1 MYIVDK
7 RFATFNKVQ
16 STKIGCSG
24 KLVSSS
30 FATSRV
36 ANDDGERCTD
46 ARHNNYW
53 LLIIGK
59 EVDAPPLIRLFYKQF
74 KLKTL
79 GFI

>member
-30 FATSRV
+30 FATLLV
-36 ANDDGERCTD
+36 ANERCTD

-74 KLKTL
+74 KLKNTRIYL
-79 GFI
+79 GI